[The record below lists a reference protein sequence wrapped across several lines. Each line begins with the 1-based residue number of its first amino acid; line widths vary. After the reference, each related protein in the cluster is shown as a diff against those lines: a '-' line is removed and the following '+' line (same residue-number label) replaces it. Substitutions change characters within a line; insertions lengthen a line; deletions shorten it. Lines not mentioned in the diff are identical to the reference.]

1 MLRQK
6 NDSLLYLSKDIPTM
20 HYSGLWLDPL
30 TRTLLF
36 QEIYLVE
43 SGLLWSFMADY
54 IYNLHNDVF
63 EEPF

>member
-6 NDSLLYLSKDIPTM
+6 TNSLLHLSKDTPMM

-43 SGLLWSFMADY
+43 SGLLWSFMADC

-63 EEPF
+63 EKPF